1 MRSVGYSVLD
11 SFRHENPGYAP
22 VFGAETHLSPVLRPE
37 NIRTQVNGRQNPPLL
52 LTEKDKNR
60 GSTETLIFG
69 FLHRKPLY
77 CEGFC
82 HGNYMVAMVSAPK
95 TLYTRARKESKV
107 KKSIYT

>member
-11 SFRHENPGYAP
+11 SFRHGNPGYAP
-22 VFGAETHLSPVLRPE
+22 VFGTETHLSPVLRPE

-52 LTEKDKNR
+52 LTEKDKNS
-60 GSTETLIFG
+60 GSAETLFFG
-69 FLHRKPLY
+69 FLHRKLRGSE
-77 CEGFC
+77 CFC
-82 HGNYMVAMVSAPK
+82 HGNYIVARVSAPK